1 MSAGNIGLR
10 VYKVCPAPHGRC
22 WKYDY
27 RCWLYAYR
35 RGDRIDSEV
44 VVMPTCKLEEDT
56 DIKHLA
62 PKYKAEVLTRECER
76 YFAWNLKYLK
86 ILLTKLGLPYKI
98 EFLKGY

>member
-1 MSAGNIGLR
+1 MI
-10 VYKVCPAPHGRC
+10 VYKVIPYTRGRSWEYGYQC
-22 WKYDY
+22 WI
-27 RCWLYAYR
+27 YAYR

-44 VVMPTCKLEEDT
+44 VIMPTYKLEEDT

-86 ILLTKLGLPYKI
+86 IFLAKLDLPYMI
-98 EFLKGY
+98 DFLKGY